1 MSRKEKS
8 LGLLCHR
15 FLARFPDCP
24 ETAAANDICL
34 DDMAT
39 ELSRPHSHFLLPT
52 PIFFIFPP
60 VYRFHFSYG
69 FHVSVVIYLKLV
81 TVPKI
86 YIHIHILSCVVP
98 VKCL

>member
-1 MSRKEKS
+1 MCVSKQDVENGEECERGMSRKEKS

-39 ELSRPHSHFLLPT
+39 ELSRPFSHFLLLMIKFSIT
-52 PIFFIFPP
+52 PPSGNQKNLSQTDLHDTQTFTII
-60 VYRFHFSYG
+60 
-69 FHVSVVIYLKLV
+69 LK
-81 TVPKI
+81 
-86 YIHIHILSCVVP
+86 S
-98 VKCL
+98 

>member
-39 ELSRPHSHFLLPT
+39 ELSRPLSHFLLLM
-52 PIFFIFPP
+52 IN
-60 VYRFHFSYG
+60 FSITQSQTDL
-69 FHVSVVIYLKLV
+69 HV
-81 TVPKI
+81 TQTFTT
-86 YIHIHILSCVVP
+86 ILS
-98 VKCL
+98 

>member
-24 ETAAANDICL
+24 NATAAANDICL

-39 ELSRPHSHFLLPT
+39 ELSRPPLSRFLLPA
-52 PIFFIFPP
+52 IKFPVFYFP
-60 VYRFHFSYG
+60 LFKVAQ
-69 FHVSVVIYLKLV
+69 V
-81 TVPKI
+81 
-86 YIHIHILSCVVP
+86 
-98 VKCL
+98 